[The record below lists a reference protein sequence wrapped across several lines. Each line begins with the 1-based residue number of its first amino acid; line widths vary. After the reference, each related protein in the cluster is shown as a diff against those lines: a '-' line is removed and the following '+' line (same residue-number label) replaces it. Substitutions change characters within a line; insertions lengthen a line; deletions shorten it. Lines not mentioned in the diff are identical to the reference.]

1 MLYSKLNT
9 LQARQY
15 IREHVLHETRDL
27 RIWRCWTEECRAWE
41 ALGSGALGLRNL
53 VFGLGGTDKI
63 TEEELAEIQR
73 VVGCKRAHTTANGS
87 YLRLNW
93 VDKA

>member
-15 IREHVLHETRDL
+15 IREHVLQETRDL

-41 ALGSGALGLRNL
+41 ALDTKANGLRNL
-53 VFGLGGTDKI
+53 VFGLAGTDKI
-63 TEEELAEIQR
+63 TKAELEQIQR